1 MKSSST
7 KLTVKGQIT
16 LKKEYRD
23 LLGLKPND
31 VVVQKYENGRII
43 LEKLPN
49 LLEVAGQLRKYTKN
63 KTFLEDPR
71 KYMEGNY
78 KGRF

>member
-1 MKSSST
+1 MKSGST

-31 VVVQKYENGRII
+31 VVYQKFENGRII
-43 LEKLPN
+43 LEKQPN
-49 LLEVAGQLRKYTKN
+49 FLDLAGTLK
-63 KTFLEDPR
+63 PR
-71 KYMEGNY
+71 KNIGVDPVDARDYMEKHY
-78 KGRF
+78 ERI